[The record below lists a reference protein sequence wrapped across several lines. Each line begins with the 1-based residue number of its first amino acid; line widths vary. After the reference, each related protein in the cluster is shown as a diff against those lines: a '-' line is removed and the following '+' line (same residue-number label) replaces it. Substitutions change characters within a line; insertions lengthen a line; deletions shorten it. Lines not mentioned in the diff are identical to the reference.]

1 MKFTMI
7 AITAASLA
15 AVAGADTLDF
25 TDLNNGDFV
34 SNQYAAQGV
43 NISALNPNRVFGL
56 AQIFDTNLAG
66 TLDPDLED
74 PFAVGNT
81 DLNTDLGNIL
91 ILAESNSGNPDD
103 EGSRPAGTL
112 IFDFDF
118 TVQSFGFHVVDL
130 EDVTA
135 ENSSVE
141 FFLGGVSVLE
151 VDFNDFLAGGA
162 YDNGAVF
169 GNNSINLID
178 EIAVA
183 GGFDKAEINLGGSMG
198 FDNISYTIPA
208 PGALALLGLGAAT
221 TIRRRR

>member
-1 MKFTMI
+1 MI

-25 TDLNNGDFV
+25 SDLSNGEFV
-34 SNQYAAQGV
+34 SNQYAGQGV
-43 NISALNPNRVFGL
+43 NISALNPNRTFSL
-56 AQIFDTNLAG
+56 AQIFDTTLGG

-74 PFAVGNT
+74 PFSSGNT
-81 DLNTDLGNIL
+81 DLNTNLGNIL

-103 EGSRPAGTL
+103 EGNRPAGSL

-118 TVQSFGFHVVDL
+118 TVQSLGFHVVDL
-130 EDVTA
+130 ESEVA

-141 FFLGGVSVLE
+141 FFLDGVSVLE
-151 VDFNDFLAGGA
+151 VDFEEFLAGGA
-162 YDNGAVF
+162 YDNGAIF
-169 GNNSINLID
+169 GNNSINLIQ
-178 EIAVA
+178 EITVA
-183 GGFDKAEINLGGSMG
+183 GGFDSAEIKLGGSMG

-221 TIRRRR
+221 AIRRRR